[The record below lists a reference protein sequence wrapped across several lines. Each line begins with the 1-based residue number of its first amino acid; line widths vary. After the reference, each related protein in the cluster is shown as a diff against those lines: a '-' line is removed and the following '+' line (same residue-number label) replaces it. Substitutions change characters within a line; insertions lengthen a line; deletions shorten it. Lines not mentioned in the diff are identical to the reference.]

1 LGFEMTEDMVT
12 KGRFAVLAG
21 VSQARVSQY
30 LTDGQISGEAIVGS
44 GHRARIWVA
53 VAMEQLRRNLDAGAN
68 GRARVASGGDD
79 GTVEDAIKRAR
90 LEQLSLANEH
100 ARAVR
105 EANAGRYVLADDTRQ
120 RMGAIAGRMVGMFEG
135 SLGEFATAIAGK
147 FNVPAR
153 DALHVLR
160 TTFRTAAKCRSSSG
174 TICSPI
180 LIPNIQSMR
189 TSPAAPVAA

>member
-1 LGFEMTEDMVT
+1 MTEDIVT

-21 VSQARVSQY
+21 VSRARVSQY

-44 GHRARIWVA
+44 GHRARIRVA
-53 VAMEQLRRNLDAGAN
+53 VAMEQLRRNLDASQHLGAN

-105 EANAGRYVLADDTRQ
+105 EANAGRYVRSDDVR
-120 RMGAIAGRMVGMFEG
+120 REMGKLAGRILTTFEG
-135 SLGEFATAIAGK
+135 ALGEFATAIAAK
-147 FNVPAR
+147 SDLSSR

-160 TTFRTAAKCRSSSG
+160 TTFRVIRERASNTEDGIAKALPPTVIDGGER
-174 TICSPI
+174 
-180 LIPNIQSMR
+180 
-189 TSPAAPVAA
+189 

>member
-1 LGFEMTEDMVT
+1 MTEDIVT

-44 GHRARIWVA
+44 GHRARIRVA
-53 VAMEQLRRNLDAGAN
+53 VAMEQLRRNLDVSQHLGAN
-68 GRARVASGGDD
+68 GRARVGSGDDD

-90 LEQLSLANEH
+90 LEQLELANQH

-105 EANAGRYVLADDTRQ
+105 EAAAGRYVLADDTRQ
-120 RMGAIAGRMVGMFEG
+120 QMGAIAGRMLSAFDG
-135 SLGEFATAIAGK
+135 SLGELAMAVAGK

-153 DALHVLR
+153 DVLHVLR
-160 TTFRTAAKCRSSSG
+160 TTFRVIRERTAKTESGIAKA
-174 TICSPI
+174 
-180 LIPNIQSMR
+180 L
-189 TSPAAPVAA
+189 PATVEDVEMD

>member
-1 LGFEMTEDMVT
+1 MTEDIVT

-44 GHRARIWVA
+44 GHRARIRVA
-53 VAMEQLRRNLDAGAN
+53 VAMEQLRRNLDASQHLGAN

-105 EANAGRYVLADDTRQ
+105 EANAGRYVRSDDVR
-120 RMGAIAGRMVGMFEG
+120 REMGKLAGRILTTFEG
-135 SLGEFATAIAGK
+135 ALGEFATAIAAK
-147 FNVPAR
+147 SDLSSRELCMFCAR
-153 DALHVLR
+153 HSA
-160 TTFRTAAKCRSSSG
+160 
-174 TICSPI
+174 
-180 LIPNIQSMR
+180 
-189 TSPAAPVAA
+189 